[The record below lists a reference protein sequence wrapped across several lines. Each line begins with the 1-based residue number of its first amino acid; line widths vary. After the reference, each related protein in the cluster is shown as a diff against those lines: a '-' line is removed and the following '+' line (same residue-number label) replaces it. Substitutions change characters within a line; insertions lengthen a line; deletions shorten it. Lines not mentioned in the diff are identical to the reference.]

1 MKWYVWVPCVSSDT
15 MLLRYRPHDS
25 FVQFGNLAKQDYDDK
40 MDESW
45 GNAANDPWATL
56 NMRSNIPPTPRTYV
70 PAHSVSL
77 SSAKPP
83 SVQSCINSC

>member
-1 MKWYVWVPCVSSDT
+1 MEWYIRLPCILFGGMPLSYR
-15 MLLRYRPHDS
+15 LLNS
-25 FVQFGNLAKQDYDDK
+25 FVQFGNLAKPDYDDK

-45 GNAANDPWATL
+45 GNAANDPWASL

-77 SSAKPP
+77 SPAMSP
-83 SVQSCINSC
+83 SEQS